1 MTGNPWRTTLRLCL
15 ARIGWVAL
23 VFSAIVAVLLA
34 ADFAR
39 AGQERTVRRPE
50 LADML
55 EEVRQSRAGD
65 PARAAF
71 AAEMDRLARH
81 AYFSSV
87 QFRRHGIWMLAAGL
101 LIGVGCLQGASRI
114 GRRIEDPRCAAA
126 ADPART
132 DRRSRVAV
140 AAAALTGA
148 AALAL
153 WSAERGVRSAECGM
167 RSAERGVRSAE
178 CGMRSAER
186 GVRSAERGVRSAER
200 GVRSAER
207 GVRSAECGVRSAE
220 GGSTDSAFRTPHS
233 ALVPASAGGDWPCF
247 RGALAGIAA
256 ETNAPAAWD
265 GASGA
270 GVRWKAAVPPGVSSP
285 VVGGGNVYVT
295 AGDENE
301 RAVLAFDA
309 ATGAARWRQTVADGG
324 AGEALPQ
331 PTPDTGFAASTPACD
346 TAGVYAVFATGD
358 LAAFDRAGKL
368 RWQVY
373 LKRPESVYGYASSL
387 WAGGGLVVVQYD
399 QKSGGRVV
407 ALRAATGETAWEQ
420 PRPDGASWSSPI
432 VARAPDGR
440 DVLILNGDGRVSG
453 YDLARGAPLWEVEG
467 VSGDVAP
474 SPAAEGSR
482 FFVAMAGAG
491 ALGFALAP
499 AAAKQW
505 ENASVSPEV
514 PSPVAAGGLL
524 FVPADNGAIACLDAA
539 DGKPLWT
546 HEFPAGFYA
555 SPIVCGDRLYALDR
569 EGVMHILSA
578 GRTFRKIADCALGEA
593 ADATPAFA
601 GGHVFIRTRTH
612 LWCVGSR

>member
-1 MTGNPWRTTLRLCL
+1 
-15 ARIGWVAL
+15 V
-23 VFSAIVAVLLA
+23 
-34 ADFAR
+34 
-39 AGQERTVRRPE
+39 
-50 LADML
+50 
-55 EEVRQSRAGD
+55 
-65 PARAAF
+65 
-71 AAEMDRLARH
+71 
-81 AYFSSV
+81 
-87 QFRRHGIWMLAAGL
+87 
-101 LIGVGCLQGASRI
+101 
-114 GRRIEDPRCAAA
+114 
-126 ADPART
+126 
-132 DRRSRVAV
+132 
-140 AAAALTGA
+140 
-148 AALAL
+148 
-153 WSAERGVRSAECGM
+153 
-167 RSAERGVRSAE
+167 
-178 CGMRSAER
+178 
-186 GVRSAERGVRSAER
+186 
-200 GVRSAER
+200 
-207 GVRSAECGVRSAE
+207 
-220 GGSTDSAFRTPHS
+220 
-233 ALVPASAGGDWPCF
+233 
-247 RGALAGIAA
+247 
-256 ETNAPAAWD
+256 
-265 GASGA
+265 
-270 GVRWKAAVPPGVSSP
+270 
-285 VVGGGNVYVT
+285 
-295 AGDENE
+295 
-301 RAVLAFDA
+301 
-309 ATGAARWRQTVADGG
+309 
-324 AGEALPQ
+324 
-331 PTPDTGFAASTPACD
+331 
-346 TAGVYAVFATGD
+346 
-358 LAAFDRAGKL
+358 
-368 RWQVY
+368 
-373 LKRPESVYGYASSL
+373 ESVYGYASSL